1 MKGIFNQSIGTF
13 ENAFS
18 NEWCDKIIDIFETH
32 KNKQYT
38 RLDTNPGELSF
49 MREDTSLDLNI
60 IVPEVSKSF
69 KQDFFS
75 RVYPTYSSKYSILES
90 FSFHSI
96 VDPKIQ
102 KTLPTQGYHIWHC
115 ETQKLEYSHRLMA
128 FTVYLN
134 DVKEGGETE
143 FLYQSLRVLPKKGTV
158 IIWPAGYT
166 HVHRGN
172 PPLSG
177 EKYIITGW
185 IEFIP
190 ETIKQQNN
198 NE

>member
-1 MKGIFNQSIGTF
+1 MKGIFNESIGIF

-38 RLDTNPGELSF
+38 RLDINPNELSF
-49 MREDTSLDLNI
+49 IKEDTSLNFSS
-60 IVPEVSKSF
+60 IVPEVFKSF
-69 KQDFFS
+69 NQDFFS
-75 RVYPTYSSKYSILES
+75 RVYPTYSSKYSILKHFE
-90 FSFHSI
+90 FHSI
-96 VDPKIQ
+96 IKAKIQ
-102 KTLPTQGYHIWHC
+102 KTLPTQGYHTWHC
-115 ETQKLEYSHRLMA
+115 ETQYLEYAHRLMA

-143 FLYQSLRVLPKKGTV
+143 FLYQSLRVSPKKGTV
-158 IIWPAGYT
+158 VIWPAGYT
-166 HVHRGN
+166 HAHRGN